1 MMLFVISAG
10 MRGPRKNKSDDD
22 YDDDDWMSEFIGTS
36 QDVDMDSITNTTK
49 TVPVE
54 EAKTVPEVQE
64 PEVEEED
71 PFAVNVLN
79 RKSRRTKA
87 KSEPEPEDD
96 DDAFFG
102 VDDEDFEDEEVEE
115 KPKPRR
121 KVGRRAAPKN
131 APKRRPTRRKKS
143 DD

>member
-1 MMLFVISAG
+1 MLFVISAG
-10 MRGPRKNKSDDD
+10 MRGPKKKKSDDD

-49 TVPVE
+49 TVPIE
-54 EAKTVPEVQE
+54 EAKTVPEVKE

-71 PFAVNVLN
+71 PFAVNVLT

-87 KSEPEPEDD
+87 KAEPEPEDD
-96 DDAFFG
+96 DDPFFG
-102 VDDEDFEDEEVEE
+102 LDDEEFDDEEVEE